1 MQLQQILLHLKNFIR
16 REDGASGIEYA
27 LIAAMVA
34 VVLVPFVPT
43 ISTKITALF
52 TSISGALGA

>member
-34 VVLVPFVPT
+34 VVLVPLVPT

-52 TSISGALGA
+52 TSISGAL

>member
-1 MQLQQILLHLKNFIR
+1 MQLPQTLLHLKNFIR

-52 TSISGALGA
+52 TSISGAL

>member
-1 MQLQQILLHLKNFIR
+1 MQLQKILQHCKNFITR
-16 REDGASGIEYA
+16 KDGASGIEYA

-43 ISTKITALF
+43 ISGKITAMF
-52 TSISGALGA
+52 TSISGAL